1 MLKTKFLV
9 VFFLAIAIVF
19 CSSITFAKNDK
30 NSDIPEQDG
39 IYDVPGHP
47 ELKLRVF
54 VYHEKPN
61 KPGKPTPPS
70 PQEVCELLDPES
82 TLLVASAEWKL
93 PNTWKYR
100 LNTLSV
106 PLTVGANNLPVIAS
120 NAYKQW
126 TDAINNHN
134 NQVTITKDSDTIVN
148 RAVLDNQNIIAWGN
162 APGSAL
168 AVSYIWYNRITKVAT
183 EVDTIM
189 NIKFT
194 WYWSNP
200 QNWPQDQNCAYQGV
214 YDAQDILTHE
224 LGHTMGL
231 DDMYT
236 DKYANHTMYGYGS
249 KWETKKDT
257 LTIGDA
263 QSVKIL
269 Y

>member
-30 NSDIPEQDG
+30 NLDIPEQGG

-47 ELKLRVF
+47 ELKLRIF
-54 VYHEKPN
+54 VYHTKPD

-70 PQEVCELLDPES
+70 PQEVCNLSDPDS
-82 TLLVASAEWKL
+82 NILVASAEWKL
-93 PNTWKYR
+93 PSTWKYR
-100 LNTLSV
+100 LNTSSV
-106 PLTVGANNLPVIAS
+106 PLTVGANNLSLIAS

-126 TDAINNHN
+126 TDAIKNK
-134 NQVTITKDSDTIVN
+134 VTITKDSNTIVD
-148 RAVLDNQNIIAWGN
+148 RAVLDGQNIITWGQ

-189 NIKFT
+189 NTKFT
-194 WYWSNP
+194 WYWS
-200 QNWPQDQNCAYQGV
+200 QDQNCAYQGV

-236 DKYANHTMYGYGS
+236 DEYANHTMYGYGS
-249 KWETKKDT
+249 KGEVKKDT
-257 LTIGDA
+257 LTQGDIIG
-263 QSVKIL
+263 VRNI
-269 Y
+269 YH